1 WENIEG
7 TFDKLY
13 EEIEEFRKAPDDE
26 ATMEAGDV
34 LFSAVNP
41 MRWRHIEP
49 ELALKAS
56 CDKFLKRFRYMES
69 EILKAGKDLSDA
81 AVLDEYWRKA
91 KEIYK

>member
-1 WENIEG
+1 MGIFVTE
-7 TFDKLY
+7 
-13 EEIEEFRKAPDDE
+13 E

>member
-1 WENIEG
+1 
-7 TFDKLY
+7 
-13 EEIEEFRKAPDDE
+13 
-26 ATMEAGDV
+26 
-34 LFSAVNP
+34 